1 MIYAF
6 RCHPKGTVNI
16 CPQNGQQAVKEV
28 LSSKGARQRE
38 RGEEST
44 CWRAS
49 PYRPTRPVRSQFA
62 FGARDVFFAASHER
76 KRQLG
81 LSAPDVAQRGSSGSG
96 GIAAGLRQALSFAA
110 QALSVR
116 HDGLLARRCL
126 NGKRP
131 PLPSA
136 QMNMHRRVEKLPLR
150 WYNEHGFIWFC
161 PGKQMRWRG

>member
-1 MIYAF
+1 MRFVAIL
-6 RCHPKGTVNI
+6 KGTVNI

-96 GIAAGLRQALSFAA
+96 GIAAVLRQGLSFAA
-110 QALSVR
+110 HCAVR
-116 HDGLLARRCL
+116 LAWRAVGGVLLERRRNGSDPSLPPARAEEYAR
-126 NGKRP
+126 
-131 PLPSA
+131 A
-136 QMNMHRRVEKLPLR
+136 H
-150 WYNEHGFIWFC
+150 
-161 PGKQMRWRG
+161 

>member
-1 MIYAF
+1 M
-6 RCHPKGTVNI
+6 R
-16 CPQNGQQAVKEV
+16 E
-28 LSSKGARQRE
+28 ARKV
-38 RGEEST
+38 S

-96 GIAAGLRQALSFAA
+96 GIAAVLR

-116 HDGLLARRCL
+116 HGGVLARRSL

-131 PLPSA
+131 PLLSA

-161 PGKQMRWRG
+161 PGKQMRGRG